1 MALSKILEI
10 LFEHRC
16 IQMYMV
22 IVTCLKKE
30 YSGKLG
36 AEETR
41 VLTFLVIAALHA
53 YLIILAS
60 DSWLLRS

>member
-1 MALSKILEI
+1 
-10 LFEHRC
+10 
-16 IQMYMV
+16 MYKNV
-22 IVTCLKKE
+22 HGHHQVLKKE

-60 DSWLLRS
+60 DSWFLRS

>member
-1 MALSKILEI
+1 
-10 LFEHRC
+10 
-16 IQMYMV
+16 MYMV